1 MKKERNEKKERETRI
16 LKRQQLKTLSQSLV
30 ARREMGEYMSDSEL
44 IYEITNNKKIVTETE
59 QQSGEYDLNGLFSSL
74 TPGRKKVA
82 TAAIELYR
90 RLQSRYNGQDAIRCS
105 QDINALMYPFLWD
118 LPNEELWVLALNNAS
133 RVIKK
138 VRVSV
143 GGITQTAADV
153 RLIMRILV
161 EVSAT
166 QFVVVHNHPSGN
178 KQPSRDD
185 KNITERLKKAGEV
198 FDIRLID
205 HVIIA
210 GDTYYSFSDE
220 GIL

>member
-1 MKKERNEKKERETRI
+1 METLFDSACR
-16 LKRQQLKTLSQSLV
+16 
-30 ARREMGEYMSDSEL
+30 YMSDSEL
-44 IYEITNNKKIVTETE
+44 IYEITNNRKIVTETE
-59 QQSGEYDLNGLFSSL
+59 QRSGEYDLNGLFSSL

-82 TAAIELYR
+82 TAAIELYK
-90 RLQSRYNGQDAIRCS
+90 RLQSRYNGQDTIRCS
-105 QDINALMYPFLWD
+105 QDIDALIHPFLWD

-143 GGITQTAADV
+143 GGISQTAADV
-153 RLIMRILV
+153 RLIMRVLV
-161 EVSAT
+161 EASAT
-166 QFVVVHNHPSGN
+166 QFAVVHNHPSGN

-185 KNITERLKKAGEV
+185 KDITERLKKAGDV
-198 FDIRLID
+198 FGIGLID

>member
-1 MKKERNEKKERETRI
+1 METLFDNACR
-16 LKRQQLKTLSQSLV
+16 
-30 ARREMGEYMSDSEL
+30 YMSDSEL
-44 IYEITNNKKIVTETE
+44 IYEITNSKKLVAETE
-59 QQSGEYDLNGLFSSL
+59 QNSGQYDLNGLFSSL

-82 TAAIELYR
+82 TAAVELYK
-90 RLQSRYNGQDAIRCS
+90 RLQSRYNGQDVICCS
-105 QDINALMYPFLWD
+105 QDINALMQPFLWD
-118 LPNEELWVLALNNAS
+118 LPNEELWILALNAS
-133 RVIKK
+133 HLIKK

>member
-1 MKKERNEKKERETRI
+1 METLFDSACR
-16 LKRQQLKTLSQSLV
+16 
-30 ARREMGEYMSDSEL
+30 YMSDSEL

-82 TAAIELYR
+82 TAAIELYK

-118 LPNEELWVLALNNAS
+118 FPHEALWVLALNNAS

-185 KNITERLKKAGEV
+185 KHITERLKKAGEV

>member
-1 MKKERNEKKERETRI
+1 METLFDSACR
-16 LKRQQLKTLSQSLV
+16 
-30 ARREMGEYMSDSEL
+30 YMSDSEL
-44 IYEITNNKKIVTETE
+44 IYEITNNKRIVTETE
-59 QQSGEYDLNGLFSSL
+59 QNSGQYDLNGLFSSL

-82 TAAIELYR
+82 TAAVELYK
-90 RLQSRYNGQDAIRCS
+90 RLQSRYNGQGVIRCS
-105 QDINALMYPFLWD
+105 QDINALMQPFLWD

-133 RVIKK
+133 RLIKK
-138 VRVSV
+138 VRLSV
-143 GGITQTAADV
+143 GGINETSVDM

-178 KQPSRDD
+178 KQPSGSD
-185 KNITERLKKAGEV
+185 KQVTEKLKKAGEL

-210 GDTYYSFSDE
+210 GDAYYSFSDE
-220 GIL
+220 GTI

>member
-1 MKKERNEKKERETRI
+1 METLFDSACR
-16 LKRQQLKTLSQSLV
+16 
-30 ARREMGEYMSDSEL
+30 YMSDSEL
-44 IYEITNNKKIVTETE
+44 IYEITNNRKIVTETE
-59 QQSGEYDLNGLFSSL
+59 QRSGEYDLNGLFSSL

-82 TAAIELYR
+82 TAAIELYK
-90 RLQSRYNGQDAIRCS
+90 RLQSRYNGQDTIRCS
-105 QDINALMYPFLWD
+105 QDIDALIHPFLWD

-143 GGITQTAADV
+143 GGISQTAADV
-153 RLIMRILV
+153 RLIMRVLV
-161 EVSAT
+161 EASAT
-166 QFVVVHNHPSGN
+166 QFAVVHNHPSGN

-185 KNITERLKKAGEV
+185 KDITERLKKAGEV
-198 FDIRLID
+198 FGIGLID

-210 GDTYYSFSDE
+210 GDTYYSFGDE

>member
-1 MKKERNEKKERETRI
+1 METLFDSACR
-16 LKRQQLKTLSQSLV
+16 
-30 ARREMGEYMSDSEL
+30 YMSDSEL

-74 TPGRKKVA
+74 TPGRRKVA
-82 TAAIELYR
+82 MAAVELYK

-143 GGITQTAADV
+143 GGISQTAVDI

-161 EVSAT
+161 EASAT

-178 KQPSRDD
+178 KRPSRDD

>member
-1 MKKERNEKKERETRI
+1 METLFDSACR
-16 LKRQQLKTLSQSLV
+16 
-30 ARREMGEYMSDSEL
+30 YMSDSEL

-74 TPGRKKVA
+74 TPDRKKVA

>member
-1 MKKERNEKKERETRI
+1 METLFDNACR
-16 LKRQQLKTLSQSLV
+16 
-30 ARREMGEYMSDSEL
+30 YMSDSEL
-44 IYEITNNKKIVTETE
+44 IYEITNSKKLVAETE
-59 QQSGEYDLNGLFSSL
+59 QNSGQYDLNGLFSSL

-82 TAAIELYR
+82 TAELYK
-90 RLQSRYNGQDAIRCS
+90 RLQSRYNGLDVIRCS
-105 QDINALMYPFLWD
+105 QDINALMQPFLWD
-118 LPNEELWVLALNNAS
+118 LPNEELWILALNAS
-133 RVIKK
+133 HLIKK

-143 GGITQTAADV
+143 GGISQTAADV

-178 KQPSRDD
+178 NQPSGND
-185 KNITERLKKAGEV
+185 KQVTEKLIQAGKV

-210 GDTYYSFSDE
+210 GDTYYSFADE
-220 GIL
+220 GRL